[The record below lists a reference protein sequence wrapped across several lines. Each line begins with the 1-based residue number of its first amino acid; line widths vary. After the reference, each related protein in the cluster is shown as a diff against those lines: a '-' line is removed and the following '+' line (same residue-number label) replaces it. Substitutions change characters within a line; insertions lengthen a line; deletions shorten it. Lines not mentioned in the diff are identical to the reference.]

1 MWAILSGIQGNL
13 PAYQAVLEDIQQR
26 SVTVEN
32 LYILGDF
39 IGVNPDSEML
49 VEQIRYPT
57 KNNLYPQV
65 CRGWWEEQCLILH
78 SLGATGE
85 PTELIAKHG
94 IDSTKQLWDAV
105 SLETVQWLR
114 NLDFG
119 FVELDCL
126 LIHGSTVS
134 VSEELTPDTPPWQ
147 ILDRLQ
153 RVGVNN
159 LFCGRAGKVF
169 DYSLQSANLTS
180 TVTTLDKRQPR
191 ETLTIQDKRLIGVG
205 SVGKELNKAVYTLY
219 NPSNNLVEFRTV
231 PY

>member
-13 PAYQAVLEDIQQR
+13 PAYKAVLEDIQQR

-85 PTELIAKHG
+85 PTELIDKHG

-219 NPSNNLVEFRTV
+219 NPSNNCVEFITV